1 MPALRALPPRGF
13 AVFVRLMSLV
23 LGTLVGGFA
32 GACALGCAADNNAP
46 ELLNVIDVAPR
57 EVDVGD
63 RIEVLGVNLPS
74 GESKEARVTF
84 RGDLFRPGQDPLQ
97 KQEIVVE
104 KASVGSDKIAM
115 IFSEG
120 LQSRFCGHGDQAV
133 HTTFVGDVT
142 VAVPSARGIP
152 VMGSVKGVTI
162 DFRSPTPRRAVLEAR
177 AKEGARALA
186 FMGLAVSPDSPA
198 SGGLL
203 VTEVKPESPGARAQI
218 QKGDLIVGF
227 AGAKVASV
235 GDLSPSG
242 SDRAPL
248 INVKRGEAAPAARAI
263 SLDGY
268 DMRPPADLLGAG
280 ILLGIA
286 AAIIALFMSPTA
298 GIITW
303 VERRVAGRFQSRIG
317 PNRVGPQG
325 FLQWLADG
333 VKSIIKEDIIPA
345 EADKPLFRLAP
356 YLVFAG
362 VSATFVVMPFGQY
375 LIAADL
381 DIGILFVVAVTS
393 LVTIGLMTGGWA
405 SNNKWSLIGGVRSA
419 AQIISYEI
427 PGAVAIVCLVM
438 MTGSL
443 RMQDIIGAQG
453 GAGGSILTTGG
464 WPWYWYVFKNPI
476 TFALFF
482 LYFTTA
488 LAEGNR
494 GPFDMPEAESELVA
508 GYSTEYSGMR
518 YLFFFFAE
526 WANVFVMS
534 GIASALFLGGW
545 QVPGVSPAQQEA
557 HFGLQL
563 LGALFFLGKSWLLI
577 FVVIWVKWTLPRV
590 RIDQMMNLCWKWFVP
605 FSFGAFLLTALW
617 MVLPLSA
624 TTQLVV
630 SLITF
635 GAWGYLMVHFVRRV
649 RYNVHE
655 SRVPLH
661 LNPFI

>member
-1 MPALRALPPRGF
+1 MIVLALGAFLG
-13 AVFVRLMSLV
+13 LV
-23 LGTLVGGFA
+23 
-32 GACALGCAADNNAP
+32 GCAADNTAP

-57 EVDVGD
+57 EVDIGD
-63 RIEVLGVNLPS
+63 RIEVLGVSLPT
-74 GESKEARVTF
+74 GEAKEARVTF
-84 RGDLFRPGQDPLQ
+84 SGELRRPGQEPLE
-97 KQEIVVE
+97 KQEITVE
-104 KASVGSDKIAM
+104 KAVVGSDKVAM
-115 IFSEG
+115 IFGDG
-120 LQSRFCGHGDQAV
+120 LQARFCGHGDQAA
-133 HTTFVGDVT
+133 HTTFHGDVT
-142 VAVPSARGIP
+142 VTIPSARGGLP
-152 VMGSVKGVTI
+152 VKGTVKGITL
-162 DFRSPTPRRAVLEAR
+162 DFRAPTPRRAVLEAR
-177 AKEGARALA
+177 AKEGVRALD
-186 FMGLAVSPDSPA
+186 FMGIAVSPDAPPAGGLVVTDVKRESPA
-198 SGGLL
+198 
-203 VTEVKPESPGARAQI
+203 ERAQI
-218 QKGDLIVGF
+218 AKGDVIVTF
-227 AGAKVASV
+227 AGAKVATV
-235 GDLSPSG
+235 GDMGPSG
-242 SDRAPL
+242 AERAPR
-248 INVKRGEAAPAARAI
+248 IGIKRGDAAPVERAI
-263 SLDGY
+263 SLEGY

-280 ILLGIA
+280 IILGIA
-286 AAIIALFMSPTA
+286 AAIILLFMAPTA

-317 PNRVGPQG
+317 PNRAGPQG
-325 FLQWLADG
+325 FFVWIADG
-333 VKSIIKEDIIPA
+333 IKSILKEDIIPA
-345 EADKPLFRLAP
+345 ESDKPLFRLAP

-381 DIGILFVVAVTS
+381 DIGILFVLAVTS

-405 SNNKWSLIGGVRSA
+405 SNNKWSLLGGVRSA

-453 GAGGSILTTGG
+453 GPGGSILATGG
-464 WPWYWYVFKNPI
+464 WPWYWYIFKNPV

-494 GPFDMPEAESELVA
+494 GPFDLPEAESELVA

-545 QVPGVSPAQQEA
+545 QIPGVSPAQQEA
-557 HFGLQL
+557 HFALQL
-563 LGALFFLGKSWLLI
+563 LGAVIFLAKSWLLI

-605 FSFGAFLLTALW
+605 LSFGAFLFTALW
-617 MVLPLSA
+617 MVLPLTA
-624 TTQLVV
+624 TLQLVI

-635 GAWGYLMVHFVRRV
+635 GAFGYLLLHFVRRV
-649 RYNVHE
+649 RYNLHE